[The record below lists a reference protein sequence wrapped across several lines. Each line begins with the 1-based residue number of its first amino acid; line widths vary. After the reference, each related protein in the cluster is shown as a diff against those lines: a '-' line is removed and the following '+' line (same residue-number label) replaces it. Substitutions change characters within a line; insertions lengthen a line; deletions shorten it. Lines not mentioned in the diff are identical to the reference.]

1 MNFIKNILQ
10 TKENEYLNKV
20 LFKQIPPK
28 DFNNKNNEIN
38 NIINNFN
45 YELNIKNNN
54 NIIIENTKFIYLKKQ
69 DYNKLHELS
78 ITKGGFLTMK
88 NRQEIYKKIL
98 CYDYNY
104 SNYFY
109 DTIWINKKNNKLYN
123 KKEFIYKY
131 SYYNK
136 DRKTIKIDVERCN
149 LNKIFPP
156 ENYYNINLKLKKYY
170 EKSLN
175 TIISFNNFELKYYQG
190 YHDIFLIFFILYIQN
205 PYIYTSLFQKF
216 SELYLKENLSVL
228 ENSNNFSFNNHLKL
242 FNYILNKISPST
254 YDSILKYSNGEPTF
268 IIGYILSL
276 FTHYI
281 DDIFIQ
287 MRLFDYFLM
296 SHPLCI
302 YILTALITIDE
313 IINLKKKYYSNVA
326 MIKIKNLFKN
336 KENEENENDELNV
349 TDFYLHF
356 QKIDFNKIDF
366 ENYIEKTEEEFKKI
380 NFEELNLNFINEQFK
395 FEKYYCL
402 MNKENYIWKMIKN
415 ENTKLFLLKN
425 NIEYNLISN
434 YKFINKLNQNILYY
448 KYLITKKFYKN
459 KGMKILKKIFPF
471 FFITNSIITIPLLY
485 NFYKR

>member
-1 MNFIKNILQ
+1 MNQMNFIQNILQ
-10 TKENEYLNKV
+10 SKENEYFNKI
-20 LFKQIPPK
+20 LFKQISPK

-38 NIINNFN
+38 NVINNFN
-45 YELNIKNNN
+45 YEINIKNNN

-98 CYDYNY
+98 CYDYNF

-109 DTIWINKKNNKLYN
+109 DTIWINKKNCKLYQ

-131 SYYNK
+131 SYFNK
-136 DRKTIKIDVERCN
+136 DRKTIKVDVERSN

-156 ENYYNINLKLKKYY
+156 ENYNNINLNLKKKY

-190 YHDIFLIFFILYIQN
+190 YHDIFLIFFILYINN
-205 PYIYTSLFQKF
+205 PYIYTSIFQKF
-216 SELYLKENLSVL
+216 SELYLKENLY
-228 ENSNNFSFNNHLKL
+228 EKSNNFSFNNHLKL
-242 FNYILNKISPST
+242 FNYVLNKISPST
-254 YDSILKYSNGEPTF
+254 FDSIMKYSNGEPTF

-276 FTHYI
+276 FTHYV
-281 DDIFIQ
+281 DDVFIQ

-296 SHPLCI
+296 SHPLCV
-302 YILTALITIDE
+302 YILTALIAIDE
-313 IINLKKKYYSNVA
+313 INKIKTKFYSNLA
-326 MIKIKNLFKN
+326 MVKIKNLFKN
-336 KENEENENDELNV
+336 KEDEENENEDLNV

-356 QKIDFNKIDF
+356 QKIDFNKCDF
-366 ENYIEKTEEEFKKI
+366 DSYIEKTEEEFKKI
-380 NFEELNLNFINEQFK
+380 SFEELNLYFVNEQFK
-395 FEKYYCL
+395 FEKYFCL

-425 NIEYNLISN
+425 EFSLVSN
-434 YKFINKLNQNILYY
+434 YKLINKLNQNILYY
-448 KYLITKKFYKN
+448 KFLIKKKFHKN
-459 KGMKILKKIFPF
+459 KGMKIFPF

-485 NFYKR
+485 NFYKK